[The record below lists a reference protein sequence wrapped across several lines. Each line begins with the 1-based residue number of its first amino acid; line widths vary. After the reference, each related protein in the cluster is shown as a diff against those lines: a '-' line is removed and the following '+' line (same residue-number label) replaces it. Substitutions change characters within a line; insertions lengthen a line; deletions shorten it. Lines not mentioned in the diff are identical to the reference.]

1 MIRTIRLGALALSF
15 AVAAAFIGAPLAPAH
30 AQEGKG
36 KTEAKSKARA
46 QAEKGQTEK
55 GKGKASDK
63 GKGKGKGEDKA
74 DSKPSAGK
82 GSAKGAKPVPVTTSG
97 DWGVFTTQGGKSKTC
112 YVLAKP
118 SARAP
123 AALKRDPA
131 YVFISTRPAEN
142 VRNEVSI
149 IMGFAMKAGGD
160 ARADIGGVT
169 FELAPQ
175 GSNAWLKNLAEQDR
189 FLDALRKGSKM
200 TVRAA
205 SAKGN
210 VTTDTYSLSGLSG
223 ALDRLQKE
231 CP

>member
-1 MIRTIRLGALALSF
+1 
-15 AVAAAFIGAPLAPAH
+15 
-30 AQEGKG
+30 
-36 KTEAKSKARA
+36 
-46 QAEKGQTEK
+46 
-55 GKGKASDK
+55 
-63 GKGKGKGEDKA
+63 
-74 DSKPSAGK
+74 
-82 GSAKGAKPVPVTTSG
+82 VPVTTSG